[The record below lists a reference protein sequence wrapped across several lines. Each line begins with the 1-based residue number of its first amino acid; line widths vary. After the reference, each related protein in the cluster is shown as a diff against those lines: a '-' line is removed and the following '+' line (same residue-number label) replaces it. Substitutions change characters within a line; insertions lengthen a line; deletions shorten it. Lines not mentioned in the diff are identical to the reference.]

1 LPIAANLL
9 NRNFAMAAPNRAWT
23 GDITY
28 IPTNE
33 GWLFLAVV
41 IDLFSRRVVG
51 WSMQPEMQQSGHR
64 CTGDGLVAAQS
75 RILNLPQPFCNHG
88 RCANLGRADTD
99 RRGVGGNASAFAPSV
114 PLSSPQAFPERFP
127 RSER

>member
-1 LPIAANLL
+1 
-9 NRNFAMAAPNRAWT
+9 MAAPNRAWT

-51 WSMQPEMQQSGHR
+51 LVDATADAQQSGHR
-64 CTGDGLVAAQS
+64 CTGDGLVRAQS
-75 RILNLPQPFCNHG
+75 GQKRGTYLP
-88 RCANLGRADTD
+88 
-99 RRGVGGNASAFAPSV
+99 
-114 PLSSPQAFPERFP
+114 
-127 RSER
+127 